1 MKAKRVICVVKGH
14 VWIAGRVADRVIR
27 DLVPGRQSYHN
38 RACSR
43 CGAEQWN
50 ADDVE
55 AEAERLRVLKER
67 LGVTRTQANTKVV
80 DPRTRPI
87 DPNTFP

>member
-14 VWIAGRVADRVIR
+14 EWIVGRVAESWARE
-27 DLVPGRQSYHN
+27 LVKDKKSYHN

-43 CGAEQWN
+43 CEKEEWN

-55 AEAERLRVLKER
+55 KEAERLMVLRDR
-67 LGVTRTQANTKVV
+67 LGYTKKQADLEPGDQPV
-80 DPRTRPI
+80 DP
-87 DPNTFP
+87 DEFP